1 MPTDMRFNRED
12 LLPALA
18 AVAGLAGRKGVLPVT
33 SNVLFRVERGVVR
46 LTGSDMETEVS
57 VETTIPVDAGYTPV
71 TLPAKKLLDILRNL
85 PEWADVVLRFGE
97 GGKAA
102 LRSGGSKFTLV
113 TLAAEVF
120 PLMSLEETLPM
131 GSCDAAA
138 FRDALLTVEHA
149 APSGDARTFLNGV
162 YFELTGDVM
171 RFVATNGHRLSAAEL
186 AFTPEGYSTE
196 CVGILPKKSVDEIT
210 RILSGATGSARISWA
225 DRAFVLDNGK
235 LRFATRLVDARYP
248 EYQRVIPAGLPYRL
262 SFSREELMVGLRQ
275 AEVLADGKEHIV
287 RLELS
292 DSEATL
298 RVTGEVNDM
307 AEVVVPCQYNGPG
320 MVVAM
325 NIRYLLDAVAVM
337 GDERVNMGIRDFG
350 NGVLLTGL
358 GNFPLSVVMPVRL

>member
-1 MPTDMRFNRED
+1 MTTDMRFNRED

-18 AVAGLAGRKGVLPVT
+18 SVAGLAGRKGVLPVT

-57 VETTIPVDAGYTPV
+57 VDTSIPADVGFAPI
-71 TLPAKKLLDILRNL
+71 TLPAKKLLDILRTL
-85 PEWADVVLRFGE
+85 PEGADVVLRFDE

-102 LRSGGSKFTLV
+102 LRSGGSKFTLA

-120 PLMSLEETLPM
+120 PLMSLEETRPM
-131 GSCDAAA
+131 GNCDAAA
-138 FRDALLTVEHA
+138 FRDALLTVEPA

-171 RFVATNGHRLSAAEL
+171 RFVATNGHRLFAAEL

-210 RILSGATGSARISWA
+210 RILSGATGSARISWT
-225 DRAFVLDNGK
+225 DRAFVLDSGK

-248 EYQRVIPAGLPYRL
+248 EYQRVIPAGLPYLL
-262 SFSREELMVGLRQ
+262 SFSREELIVGLRQ

-298 RVTGEVNDM
+298 RVTGEANDM
-307 AEVVVPCQYNGPG
+307 AEVVVPCEYDGPG

-337 GDERVNMGIRDFG
+337 GNELVNMGIRDFG
-350 NGVLLTGL
+350 NGVLITGL
-358 GNFPLSVVMPVRL
+358 GNFPLAVVMPVRA